1 MYLINVQR
9 FHRHQSIF
17 KEGDPIDNIYLI
29 HKGEVQIMM
38 DVYQPPIKNK
48 LGIKVNQPN
57 KSINLE
63 ISGFNSCIGHDDIL
77 LGKQYRTYSAIALN
91 DRT

>member
-1 MYLINVQR
+1 MLVVLIMVQR
-9 FHRHQSIF
+9 FHRHQTIF

-63 ISGFNSCIGHDDIL
+63 EKHQQKSTRLHF
-77 LGKQYRTYSAIALN
+77 
-91 DRT
+91 